1 MRAKHK
7 WSKCP
12 GHVPIEV
19 DEPTLQQL
27 HASELEVAHMPEDL
41 ISLLIE
47 REIINFTVFPGMA

>member
-1 MRAKHK
+1 ME
-7 WSKCP
+7 
-12 GHVPIEV
+12 GEV